1 MKNLVKSGKNSN
13 KGFTLVE
20 VIISIG
26 FLCVACGII
35 IQLFIASDEVRS
47 KAALRE
53 IASLKAANAIE
64 ACKISDSP
72 ANVGEAIF
80 NQASTN
86 YKKTEAGYVINEYFN
101 EDWGTPQQGT
111 TPVYVLK
118 VEITEVNRHYDI
130 KDNFG
135 ENDSSSEIFIS
146 GLYKIN
152 VTTGYV
158 DTGRDDSVLAEYS
171 TLKYFVYRENGE

>member
-1 MKNLVKSGKNSN
+1 MKNLVKSGEKSN

-26 FLCVACGII
+26 FLCIACGII
-35 IQLFIASDEVRS
+35 IQLFIASGEVRS

-53 IASLKAANAIE
+53 IASLKATNAIE

-72 ANVGEAIF
+72 EDVGKTIF

-86 YKKTEAGYVINEYFN
+86 YAKTETGYAINEYFN
-101 EDWGTPQQGT
+101 ENWGVPQQGT
-111 TPVYVLK
+111 TPVYVLN
-118 VEITEVNRHYDI
+118 VDITEVQRHSDL
-130 KDNFG
+130 KDKFG
-135 ENDSSSEIFIS
+135 DKDADSEVYIS
-146 GLYKIN
+146 GLYEIR

-158 DTGRDDSVLAEYS
+158 DTGRDDSLLAEFS
-171 TLKYFVYRENGE
+171 TSRHFVYKENGE

>member
-1 MKNLVKSGKNSN
+1 MKSFVKSGKNSN

-35 IQLFIASDEVRS
+35 IQLFIASGEVRS

-72 ANVGEAIF
+72 ANVGKAIF
-80 NQASTN
+80 NQESTN
-86 YKKTEAGYVINEYFN
+86 YEKTETGYIINEYFN
-101 EDWGTPQQGT
+101 EDWGVPQQGT

-118 VEITEVNRHYDI
+118 VEIEEIKRNDGI
-130 KDNFG
+130 KDSFG
-135 ENDSSSEIFIS
+135 DSYSQTFIS
-146 GLYKIN
+146 GLFEIN

-158 DTGRDDSVLAEYS
+158 DTGHDNSILAEFS
-171 TLKYFVYRENGE
+171 TLKHFIYKENGE

>member
-1 MKNLVKSGKNSN
+1 MRNIVKFEKKSN

-35 IQLFIASDEVRS
+35 IQLFIASGEVRS

-53 IASLKAANAIE
+53 IASLKASNAIE

-72 ANVGEAIF
+72 VNIGKDIF
-80 NQASTN
+80 NQESTN
-86 YKKTEAGYVINEYFN
+86 YKKTKTGYIINEYFN
-101 EDWGTPQQGT
+101 ENWGVPEQGT
-111 TPVYVLK
+111 TPLYVLK
-118 VEITEVNRHYDI
+118 VEITEVTKHKDI
-130 KDNFG
+130 MSNFG
-135 ENDSSSEIFIS
+135 DSSVKSESYIS
-146 GLYKIN
+146 GLYEIN

-158 DTGRDDSVLAEYS
+158 DTGREDSVLAEFTTS
-171 TLKYFVYRENGE
+171 RHFVYRENDE

>member
-1 MKNLVKSGKNSN
+1 MRDLVKSGKKSN

-35 IQLFIASDEVRS
+35 IQLFIASGEVRS

-72 ANVGEAIF
+72 ANVGKAIF
-80 NQASTN
+80 NQDATH
-86 YKKTEAGYVINEYFN
+86 YEKTETGYVINEFFD
-101 EDWGTPQQGT
+101 EDWSVPQQGT

-118 VEITEVNRHYDI
+118 VEIVEIKRHDDI
-130 KDNFG
+130 KKSFG
-135 ENDSSSEIFIS
+135 ENDSESFIS
-146 GLYKIN
+146 GLYEIN
-152 VTTGYV
+152 VTTGYI
-158 DTGRDDSVLAEYS
+158 DTGRDDSTLADFS
-171 TLKYFVYRENGE
+171 TLKHFVYKENGE